1 MDITLD
7 MYQTVAV
14 AVVVLMIG
22 NFLKK
27 KISFLQRFCIPSPVI
42 GGLLF
47 AIFTLILYATGLAVI
62 DFDDTLNE
70 VCMVLFFTSVV
81 F

>member
-14 AVVVLMIG
+14 AVVLLMIG

-47 AIFTLILYATGLAVI
+47 AIFTLIL
-62 DFDDTLNE
+62 
-70 VCMVLFFTSVV
+70 
-81 F
+81 